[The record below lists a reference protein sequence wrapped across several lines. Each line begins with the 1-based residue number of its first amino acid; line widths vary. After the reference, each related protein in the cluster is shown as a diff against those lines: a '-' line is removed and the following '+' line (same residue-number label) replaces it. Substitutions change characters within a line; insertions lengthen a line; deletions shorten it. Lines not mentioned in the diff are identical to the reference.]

1 MSVKLGEFHS
11 VLFSL
16 SLSKP
21 SFASTFFKVRVNS
34 GLCGGD
40 NSGAQLGLF
49 FFFFNFSRDHPRR
62 TSVICAMEPSQIVMS
77 FVFVFYGVFQVAAQV
92 RKSGMSCGNSAC
104 LR

>member
-1 MSVKLGEFHS
+1 MEGRGRFREGGVVSVKLGEFHS

-49 FFFFNFSRDHPRR
+49 FFFFFLISRGIIPDGPAS
-62 TSVICAMEPSQIVMS
+62 SVPWNQA
-77 FVFVFYGVFQVAAQV
+77 
-92 RKSGMSCGNSAC
+92 K
-104 LR
+104 

>member
-49 FFFFNFSRDHPRR
+49 FFFFF
-62 TSVICAMEPSQIVMS
+62 
-77 FVFVFYGVFQVAAQV
+77 F
-92 RKSGMSCGNSAC
+92 
-104 LR
+104 